1 MGNTY
6 RKMAVILILLTGFL
20 AGTALPEL
28 LRMGTG
34 TYAGF
39 LSLYSLQKYEESTVS
54 AAAIVPYIA
63 AERMKTL
70 LFLWMSS
77 YTAAG
82 LPFHLV
88 YAWWLAASAGMLLA
102 IFMLRDGYAGI
113 LLFFCCLFPQWLL
126 YGAMWERE
134 LQFLVRQWRRNS
146 AWPAGSGRGMAGL
159 YRGDLTELA
168 KMSGLCLLGCGA
180 EAFLGTWTLQIFLQY
195 FK

>member
-1 MGNTY
+1 MGQGY
-6 RKMAVILILLTGFL
+6 RRVVVALVLLAGFL

-39 LSLYSLQKYEESTVS
+39 LSLYGLQKYEGRAS
-54 AAAIVPYIA
+54 AAGDVLPYIA
-63 AERMKTL
+63 ACRLKTL

-82 LPFHLV
+82 LLFHLA

-102 IFMLRDGYAGI
+102 LFMLRDGYEGV

-126 YGAMWERE
+126 YGMMWQKEAE
-134 LQFLVRQWRRNS
+134 CLVRRWRRI
-146 AWPAGSGRGMAGL
+146 GSGAPAVGGGTGV
-159 YRGDLTELA
+159 YRKDLAELA
-168 KMSGLCLLGCGA
+168 GMVGLCLLGCGA
-180 EAFLGTWTLQIFLQY
+180 EAFLGTWTLKIFLK
-195 FK
+195 FFS